1 MADRGR
7 VGSLVVAS
15 KITARRNMQRDHD
28 LHRKRIT
35 LQRAA
40 IDMAEPH
47 AVGMDHIR
55 NNLKREQLLEERYM
69 EIDREN
75 GLLLRKMSEIMKK
88 PVQLQDNR
96 SGPTSVNK
104 DGRKK
109 ELQRITHENGR
120 LLRSITEVKPVYSI
134 ARWEKETKERDTY
147 LRNICEFP
155 VSRLA
160 KNRSAPA
167 LLMPLGADS
176 QSRLQAT
183 GSLSLQDS
191 SERAREEDMR
201 FVLKEGQR
209 LGGTYYLIEMS
220 TDGRTL
226 NVSAYDGDSQTT
238 LELVVKERNHR
249 KLYRDNNG
257 DYSAIAGRLR
267 VENNRLMLS

>member
-1 MADRGR
+1 MQQRSSSAIRGFQ
-7 VGSLVVAS
+7 G
-15 KITARRNMQRDHD
+15 
-28 LHRKRIT
+28 
-35 LQRAA
+35 
-40 IDMAEPH
+40 
-47 AVGMDHIR
+47 
-55 NNLKREQLLEERYM
+55 
-69 EIDREN
+69 
-75 GLLLRKMSEIMKK
+75 
-88 PVQLQDNR
+88 
-96 SGPTSVNK
+96 
-104 DGRKK
+104 
-109 ELQRITHENGR
+109 
-120 LLRSITEVKPVYSI
+120 
-134 ARWEKETKERDTY
+134 
-147 LRNICEFP
+147 EFP

-238 LELVVKERNHR
+238 LELVIKERNHR

-257 DYSAIAGRLR
+257 
-267 VENNRLMLS
+267 